1 MACLNSSVLPPASGC
16 ALRIR
21 SRKACK
27 EVYPQAGSTA
37 EDQAGKQQQHSCE
50 QTSADGAGV
59 SKFGSLFLDAG
70 GSGSANLNVSRST
83 CERSEGR
90 IPSSNISQPAPSET
104 LKRKSPHMLSNQ
116 KHIGRTTR
124 KSYLA
129 RVCGLTVSD
138 LFWG

>member
-1 MACLNSSVLPPASGC
+1 MIRLPGICTQSYVRTVRGCNEQHVKHLHYHMACLNSSVLPPASGC

-70 GSGSANLNVSRST
+70 GSGSANLNVSPTVPPASDPRGEYQAQTSRS
-83 CERSEGR
+83 RHHPR
-90 IPSSNISQPAPSET
+90 P
-104 LKRKSPHMLSNQ
+104 
-116 KHIGRTTR
+116 
-124 KSYLA
+124 
-129 RVCGLTVSD
+129 
-138 LFWG
+138 